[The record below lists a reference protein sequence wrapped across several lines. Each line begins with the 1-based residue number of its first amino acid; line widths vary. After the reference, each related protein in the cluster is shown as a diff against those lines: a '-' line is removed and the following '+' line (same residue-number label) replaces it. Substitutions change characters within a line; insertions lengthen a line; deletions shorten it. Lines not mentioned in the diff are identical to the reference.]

1 MKSLRPTVNADNRSR
16 KSCFIAPGADFIAKI
31 YFRGQMVFGYAY
43 ELQFYASVSIK
54 PTVGAVVKKICT
66 WLTIVSC
73 ADELYFS
80 FRFEPK
86 LATPTR

>member
-1 MKSLRPTVNADNRSR
+1 
-16 KSCFIAPGADFIAKI
+16 
-31 YFRGQMVFGYAY
+31 MVFGYAY